1 MHSWKIASN
10 KVVDV
15 NELQELVQVV
25 FVGVLVYSRARA
37 SALGNLRS
45 VLSGDL
51 LIHDCRS
58 GCLLFLARYLL
69 LLRPLI
75 HYQLL
80 PVFFNDFKVRRIS
93 CALSEPSTREVDN
106 VVLVFSVVA
115 FLA

>member
-1 MHSWKIASN
+1 MHARKIASN

-25 FVGVLVYSRARA
+25 LVGVLVYYRTRA

-58 GCLLFLARYLL
+58 RCLLFLPRYLL

-80 PVFFNDFKVRRIS
+80 PVFFNDFKARRIS
-93 CALSEPSTREVDN
+93 CALSEATTGEVGE
-106 VVLVFSVVA
+106 VVLDLSVVA